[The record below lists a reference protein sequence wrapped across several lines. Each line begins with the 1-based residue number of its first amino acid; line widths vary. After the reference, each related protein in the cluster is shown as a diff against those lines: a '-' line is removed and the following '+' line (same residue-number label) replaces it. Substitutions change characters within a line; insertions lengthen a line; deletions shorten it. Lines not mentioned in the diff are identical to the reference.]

1 MGSYDAKRRGLHPL
15 GTHLLV
21 VIFAA
26 AFLFAGT
33 AAVVIAGLAG
43 PASAQAEGTYGCP
56 PGSFFDGDGC
66 YLVPIGSYQPYQGWD
81 EAFACP
87 LPTSTASTG
96 ATDSAQCNVLPGP
109 GQYASDQV
117 FYAITQP
124 FDVVVFQLCAPGTYQ
139 PFEGQTSCYAAPP
152 GSYIDV
158 SGATEIDEARPCPGG
173 TYSTGGAAACA
184 DAPPGTA
191 PGNFNGG
198 WGATDVVNCNPGTT
212 SPGGQYSCDPAPPGS
227 YEPYYGEAS
236 PFTCAAGTY
245 QPGYGATACILAD
258 VDHYVP
264 GEGATSELSCPAGT
278 HQPVTGS
285 SSCLLDQTITF
296 VAPADQ
302 VVGATLALEA
312 TATSGLP
319 VEFTSLTPIV
329 CSVTGSSVT
338 ANSTGTCTLQAG
350 QAGDST
356 WNAAAP
362 SEQSFA
368 VTAVTTTSITSSP
381 ATPVVGQPVTYTAT
395 VAVVP
400 PGSGT
405 PTGAV
410 TFTGNSGP
418 LCTSPLNQSS
428 PDTASCT
435 TTYTSLLPAA
445 SDTVSA
451 AYAGDGNFLYS
462 TSPLLTVPI
471 TQAANTTSLTVDDA
485 NPVVGQS
492 VTFTATVAVSAPGA
506 ATPTGMVTFT
516 GGAGILCEP
525 TLSSTSPFTATCRT
539 SYPAA
544 GSDSVFAVYS
554 GDLNDQ
560 VGISNSVAM
569 SISAST
575 TTALATT
582 DSTPV
587 VGQTVTF
594 TATVAPSA
602 PGAATPTG
610 MVTFASGSGTLCT
623 STLSSTSPYTAT
635 CTTSFASVGNTA
647 VTATYNGGPN
657 FTGSASSPLGETISA
672 AQTTSTLSANVSS
685 SVTNQQITFTADVDT
700 VAPGGGT
707 PSGVVT
713 FTQKSGSTTTTIC
726 ASTLSART
734 PDTATC
740 TTSYANV
747 GNRTVTATYAG
758 TANYVGSVSNA
769 LIMSVA
775 PARTTTLLSASPVPS
790 VTGQGLTL
798 TATVVAVAPST
809 GTPTGKVDFVV
820 ESAGNQAIACTGGNS
835 KTLSGGTATCVIA
848 GSKLTASDSP
858 LGVLAGYEGTSAY
871 QPSSTSTNEPHQP
884 SGNDDDGELLRAT
897 LRHRGKR

>member
-1 MGSYDAKRRGLHPL
+1 MAVLRAPSSMETGVTSSRSVRTSRTRVGMKHSCVRCRLQRR
-15 GTHLLV
+15 LLV
-21 VIFAA
+21 RRTLRSATSFRARA
-26 AFLFAGT
+26 NT
-33 AAVVIAGLAG
+33 
-43 PASAQAEGTYGCP
+43 PATKS
-56 PGSFFDGDGC
+56 SM
-66 YLVPIGSYQPYQGWD
+66 
-81 EAFACP
+81 P
-87 LPTSTASTG
+87 LPSHSTSLYFS
-96 ATDSAQCNVLPGP
+96 CPRR
-109 GQYASDQV
+109 
-117 FYAITQP
+117 
-124 FDVVVFQLCAPGTYQ
+124 GTYQ

-158 SGATEIDEARPCPGG
+158 SGATEIEQARPCPGG
-173 TYSTGGAAACA
+173 TYSTGGAAACT

-338 ANSTGTCTLQAG
+338 ANSTGTCTLQVG

-395 VAVVP
+395 IAVVP

-418 LCTSPLNQSS
+418 LCTSPLNQST

-492 VTFTATVAVSAPGA
+492 VTFTATVAVER
-506 ATPTGMVTFT
+506 T
-516 GGAGILCEP
+516 GGGHPDGHGYLH
-525 TLSSTSPFTATCRT
+525 RWR
-539 SYPAA
+539 
-544 GSDSVFAVYS
+544 
-554 GDLNDQ
+554 GDLVRADTQ
-560 VGISNSVAM
+560 
-569 SISAST
+569 
-575 TTALATT
+575 L
-582 DSTPV
+582 DE
-587 VGQTVTF
+587 
-594 TATVAPSA
+594 
-602 PGAATPTG
+602 
-610 MVTFASGSGTLCT
+610 
-623 STLSSTSPYTAT
+623 
-635 CTTSFASVGNTA
+635 
-647 VTATYNGGPN
+647 
-657 FTGSASSPLGETISA
+657 PLHG
-672 AQTTSTLSANVSS
+672 
-685 SVTNQQITFTADVDT
+685 DV
-700 VAPGGGT
+700 
-707 PSGVVT
+707 
-713 FTQKSGSTTTTIC
+713 
-726 ASTLSART
+726 
-734 PDTATC
+734 
-740 TTSYANV
+740 
-747 GNRTVTATYAG
+747 
-758 TANYVGSVSNA
+758 
-769 LIMSVA
+769 
-775 PARTTTLLSASPVPS
+775 
-790 VTGQGLTL
+790 
-798 TATVVAVAPST
+798 
-809 GTPTGKVDFVV
+809 
-820 ESAGNQAIACTGGNS
+820 
-835 KTLSGGTATCVIA
+835 
-848 GSKLTASDSP
+848 
-858 LGVLAGYEGTSAY
+858 
-871 QPSSTSTNEPHQP
+871 
-884 SGNDDDGELLRAT
+884 
-897 LRHRGKR
+897 

>member
-1 MGSYDAKRRGLHPL
+1 M
-15 GTHLLV
+15 
-21 VIFAA
+21 
-26 AFLFAGT
+26 
-33 AAVVIAGLAG
+33 
-43 PASAQAEGTYGCP
+43 
-56 PGSFFDGDGC
+56 
-66 YLVPIGSYQPYQGWD
+66 
-81 EAFACP
+81 
-87 LPTSTASTG
+87 
-96 ATDSAQCNVLPGP
+96 
-109 GQYASDQV
+109 
-117 FYAITQP
+117 
-124 FDVVVFQLCAPGTYQ
+124 
-139 PFEGQTSCYAAPP
+139 
-152 GSYIDV
+152 
-158 SGATEIDEARPCPGG
+158 
-173 TYSTGGAAACA
+173 
-184 DAPPGTA
+184 
-191 PGNFNGG
+191 
-198 WGATDVVNCNPGTT
+198 
-212 SPGGQYSCDPAPPGS
+212 
-227 YEPYYGEAS
+227 
-236 PFTCAAGTY
+236 
-245 QPGYGATACILAD
+245 
-258 VDHYVP
+258 
-264 GEGATSELSCPAGT
+264 
-278 HQPVTGS
+278 
-285 SSCLLDQTITF
+285 
-296 VAPADQ
+296 
-302 VVGATLALEA
+302 
-312 TATSGLP
+312 
-319 VEFTSLTPIV
+319 
-329 CSVTGSSVT
+329 
-338 ANSTGTCTLQAG
+338 
-350 QAGDST
+350 
-356 WNAAAP
+356 
-362 SEQSFA
+362 
-368 VTAVTTTSITSSP
+368 TAVTTTSITSSP

-657 FTGSASSPLGETISA
+657 FTGSASSPLGERISA

-726 ASTLSART
+726 TSTLSSRT

-871 QPSSTSTNEPHQP
+871 QPSSTSTNERHQP
-884 SGNDDDGELLRAT
+884 SGNDDDGGLPALPFDTGASGEFHGFGRRRLPRQRHSGRQREFQVLLSQPARVHRGRHGQPDAIGQCDLQDREGFDHLVGDGHRHLSRIKRLPAVDGVSESVSELDAWFRPEPHSTGPGTKSLGAASAVCPICQPLRAIASEKGNAQ
-897 LRHRGKR
+897 RWG